1 MAENKTQTNRPKP
14 VVLIVLDGWGV
25 TQPYSGNA
33 ISQANTPN
41 FNDLVA
47 HYPSMT
53 LRASGEAVGLPWG
66 EAGNSEVG
74 HLNLGLGKIIYQ
86 DLPRINKAISD
97 NSFYKNEVFL
107 KAIDHAKTNNS
118 KLHFLG
124 LISSGNVHASIEHLY
139 ALLALAKERKV
150 KEAYIHVILDGRDT
164 PYNSGLGFM
173 KDLNHYI
180 AECGIGKI
188 ATVSGRFY
196 AMDRDNHWDR
206 TAKAY
211 AAIALGQGNQ
221 GEEVIKVL
229 EESYKKKIYDE
240 EFVPTVITEKGKPVA
255 QVENGDSLIFF
266 NFRPDRARQI
276 TRAFVLPGF
285 NKFSGWK
292 YFDNLFFA
300 GFTEYE
306 KELPA
311 EVAFPPEI
319 ITNTLGEVISKNKL
333 KQLRIAETEKYA
345 HVTYFF
351 NGGREAKSEGEEHEL
366 VPSPAVTSYD
376 LKPEMS
382 APEVTEKV
390 IKAIDNETFDFILIN
405 FANADMVGHTGNL
418 AAAIKAIE
426 AVDNCLGKIVKRV
439 LDKNGTVLVTADHG
453 NAEMMFNM
461 QTGMIDKEHTT
472 NPVPFI
478 LIGKQFEGKTIGF
491 KEIPGSDLSLVK
503 PQGILSDV
511 APTVLKIMGI
521 TKPKEMTGRSLF

>member
-1 MAENKTQTNRPKP
+1 MVGNKTQTNRPRP

-33 ISQANTPN
+33 ISQANTPY

-66 EAGNSEVG
+66 EVGNSEVG
-74 HLNLGLGKIIYQ
+74 HLNLGLGRIIYQ
-86 DLPRINKAISD
+86 DLPRINKSISD
-97 NSFYKNEVFL
+97 NSFYKNEVFS
-107 KAIDHAKTNNS
+107 KAIEHAKTNNG

-124 LISSGNVHASIEHLY
+124 LVSSGNVHASIEHLY
-139 ALLALAKERKV
+139 ALLALAKEKKV
-150 KEAYIHVILDGRDT
+150 KEVYIHVILDGRDT
-164 PYNSGLGFM
+164 PYNSGVGFL

-180 AECGIGKI
+180 ASCGLGKI

-196 AMDRDNHWDR
+196 AMDRDNHWER

-211 AAIALGQGNQ
+211 AAMVSGMGNQ
-221 GEEVIKVL
+221 GEEAIKVL
-229 EESYKKKIYDE
+229 EEGYKKKIYDE
-240 EFVPTVITEKGKPVA
+240 EFAPTVIMEKGKPVA
-255 QVENGDSLIFF
+255 RVENGDSLIFF

-276 TRAFVLPGF
+276 TKAFVLPSF
-285 NKFSGWK
+285 NKFENWQYLDK
-292 YFDNLFFA
+292 LFFA
-300 GFTEYE
+300 GFVEYE
-306 KELPA
+306 KELPM
-311 EVAFPPEI
+311 EVAFPPEVPA
-319 ITNTLGEVISKNKL
+319 NTLGEVISKAKL

-351 NGGREAKSEGEEHEL
+351 NGGRETKSEGEDHEL
-366 VPSPAVTSYD
+366 VPSPAVASYD

-382 APEVTEKV
+382 AFEVTEKV
-390 IKAIDNETFDFILIN
+390 LKAIDDDKYDFILIN
-405 FANADMVGHTGNL
+405 FANPDMVGHTGNL
-418 AAAIKAIE
+418 AAAIKAVE
-426 AVDNCLGKIVKRV
+426 AVDSCLGKIGKRV
-439 LDKNGTVLVTADHG
+439 LDKNGALLVTADHG

-461 QTGMIDKEHTT
+461 QTGMIDKEHTA

-491 KEIPGSDLSLVK
+491 KEVPGSDLSLVK

-511 APTVLKIMGI
+511 APTMLKVMGI
-521 TKPKEMTGRSLF
+521 AKPKEMTGRSLF

>member
-1 MAENKTQTNRPKP
+1 MVANKTQINRPKP
-14 VVLIVLDGWGV
+14 VILVILDGWGI
-25 TQPYSGNA
+25 TQPYTGNA

-41 FNDLVA
+41 FNGLVA
-47 HYPSMT
+47 QYPSMT

-74 HLNLGLGKIIYQ
+74 HLNLGLGRIIYQ
-86 DLPRINKAISD
+86 DLPRVNKAISD

-107 KAIDHAKTNNS
+107 KAIEHAKTNNG

-124 LISSGNVHASIEHLY
+124 LVSSGNVHASIEHLY
-139 ALLALAKERKV
+139 ALLALAKEKKA

-164 PYNSGLGFM
+164 PYNSGVSFM

-180 AECGIGKI
+180 AECGLGKI

-211 AAIALGQGNQ
+211 AAIAEGKGNQ
-221 GEEVIKVL
+221 GEDAIKIL

-240 EFVPTVITEKGKPVA
+240 EFVPAVIMEKGQPVA
-255 QVENGDSLIFF
+255 KIENGDAVIFF

-276 TRAFVLPGF
+276 TKAFVLPSF
-285 NKFSGWK
+285 NKFAGWK
-292 YFDNLFFA
+292 YLNKLFFA

-306 KELPA
+306 KSLPM
-311 EVAFPPEI
+311 EIAFLPEI
-319 ITNTLGEVISKNKL
+319 ITNTLGEVISKNNL

-351 NGGREAKSEGEEHEL
+351 NGGREERSEGEDHEL
-366 VPSPAVTSYD
+366 VPSPAVASYD

-382 APEVTEKV
+382 APEVAEKV
-390 IKAIDNETFDFILIN
+390 IKAIDNEAYDFILVN
-405 FANADMVGHTGNL
+405 FDNPDMVGHTGNL
-418 AAAIKAIE
+418 EAAVKAVETI
-426 AVDNCLGKIVKRV
+426 DNCLGKISKKV
-439 LDKNGTVLVTADHG
+439 LDKDGALLVTADHG

-461 QTGMIDKEHTT
+461 QTGMIDKEHTA

-511 APTVLKIMGI
+511 APTALKIMGLP
-521 TKPKEMTGRSLF
+521 KPDEMTGRSLF